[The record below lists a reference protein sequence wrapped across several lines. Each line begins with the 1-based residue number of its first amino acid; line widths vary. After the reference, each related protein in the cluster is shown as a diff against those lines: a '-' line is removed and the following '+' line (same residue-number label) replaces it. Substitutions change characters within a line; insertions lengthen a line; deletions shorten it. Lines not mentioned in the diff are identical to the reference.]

1 MAAERQKPAQLDWRT
16 PRWGWALAA
25 FALGGPLN
33 PVALGFVVI
42 AFFGRM
48 SGGAVAAGYLLAAGA
63 SCVAICVVIA
73 SWLAKAPSLQRT
85 VQALAFSVVAM
96 AIGFAIASAVTLA
109 PGVLLD
115 ERINLG
121 LAVLTISLLAGGAI
135 AATSVFVF
143 RRVALTSRRKP
154 SSRSRIVRPREVGSA

>member
-1 MAAERQKPAQLDWRT
+1 MTAERQKPAQLDWRS

-33 PVALGFVVI
+33 PVALSFVII
-42 AFFGRM
+42 AFLGQM
-48 SGGAVAAGYLLAAGA
+48 SGGAIASGYLLAAGA
-63 SCVAICVVIA
+63 GCVAICVVIA

-96 AIGFAIASAVTLA
+96 AVGFAVASAVTLP

-121 LAVLTISLLAGGAI
+121 LAVLTLSLLAGGLI
-135 AATSVFVF
+135 AAASVLVF
-143 RRVALTSRRKP
+143 RRVALAPKRAP
-154 SSRSRIVRPREVGSA
+154 SSRRRIVRPREVGQN